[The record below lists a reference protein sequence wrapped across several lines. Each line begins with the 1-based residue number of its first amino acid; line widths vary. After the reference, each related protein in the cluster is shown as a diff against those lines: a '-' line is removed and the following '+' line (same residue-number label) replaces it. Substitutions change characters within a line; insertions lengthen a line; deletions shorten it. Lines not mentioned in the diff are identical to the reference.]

1 MKNDGKIEKTNDH
14 IKEILYIEMIHQQME
29 TFIDID
35 NLLKTRPKDSLVP
48 KRQTS

>member
-1 MKNDGKIEKTNDH
+1 MENEGKTVKVKDH

-35 NLLKTRPKDSLVP
+35 NLLKSNITDSKVI
-48 KRQTS
+48 KNNQS